1 MDTTISVFLQLA
13 DAVIITDTRHRIIDV
28 NATYERVTGYS
39 RDEIVGMKAGL
50 LKSGLTPAKT
60 YDDMKESL
68 GQDKPWSGV
77 FINRKRNK
85 ELWYSNI
92 TISLVKSGD
101 EAYYIGVFR
110 DLAQL
115 KEGVYISET
124 RKSKIQYEI
133 LKVLALSCEVRD
145 PDIEGHLV
153 RVQELTTGLL
163 HQYNALKRSVLTE
176 AYIQSVVNAC
186 ILHDIGKSGIPE
198 GILYKPGKLN
208 VYERAIMETHPLIG
222 ADILNKI
229 STELDDELF
238 QQEMKIAKDIVSF
251 HHEKWDGTGYP
262 SRLKE
267 DEIPF
272 EAQIVSIV
280 DVYDALTSRRA
291 YKDAWPAEQAADYL
305 RNQKGIS
312 FNPELVDIFCN
323 FMIRGTSGNLNE
335 EKRSGQ
341 KVDAMKE
348 RTE

>member
-1 MDTTISVFLQLA
+1 MDTTLSIFLQLA
-13 DAVIITDTRHRIIDV
+13 DAVIITDIRHRIIDV
-28 NATYERVTGYS
+28 NATYERITGFT

-60 YDDMKESL
+60 YEDMKANL
-68 GQDKPWSGV
+68 GQGKPWSGV

-85 ELWYSNI
+85 ALWYSNI
-92 TISLVKSGD
+92 TISLVASGG
-101 EAYYIGVFR
+101 EEYYIGVFR

-153 RVQELTTGLL
+153 RVQELTTALL
-163 HQYNALKRSVLTE
+163 HRYNALNRSILTE
-176 AYIQSVVNAC
+176 EYIQSVVNAC

-222 ADILNKI
+222 VDILNKI

-238 QQEMKIAKDIVSF
+238 QQEMRIAKDIVAF

-262 SRLKE
+262 SRLK
-267 DEIPF
+267 DDAIPF

-291 YKDAWPAEQAADYL
+291 YKDAWPAEQAVDYL
-305 RNQKGIS
+305 RSQRGIS
-312 FNPELVDIFCN
+312 FNPELVDIFCDA
-323 FMIRGTSGNLNE
+323 MICDSSGYLNE
-335 EKRSGQ
+335 DKRTGEK
-341 KVDAMKE
+341 V
-348 RTE
+348 